1 MVLENRQ
8 TTSWEFYRYNPSLVA
23 AIVFVVLFAL
33 ATVIHTYRLL
43 RTKTWYFIPLLL
55 GGVFETIGYI
65 GRILSS
71 RQTPNWTLGPYLIQ
85 ALFLL
90 VAPALFAASIYMEL
104 GRIILVVDGE
114 SCSLI
119 RRRWLTKIFVV
130 GDVLSFLMQSGGGGI
145 MAAGSSLAKTGQ
157 DIILGGLVIQVLFF
171 GFFIVTALVFHGR
184 IQRHPT
190 RRSVALPWLKH
201 QYTLYAAS
209 ILILI
214 RSLFRV
220 IEYIEGN
227 DGFLLRHE
235 YFLYVFD
242 AVLMWSVMILFLLAH
257 PAEIARLLAEKPW
270 EDAMVTGTD
279 YEMMPKD
286 GYGLERPAKTSA

>member
-1 MVLENRQ
+1 MALEIRQ
-8 TTSWEFYRYNPSLVA
+8 STSWEYYRYNPSLVA
-23 AIVFVVLFAL
+23 AIVFVVLFSL

-43 RTKTWYFIPLLL
+43 RTKTWYFIPLLV

-71 RQTPNWTLGPYLIQ
+71 RETPNWTLGPYIIQ
-85 ALFLL
+85 TLFLL

-119 RRRWLTKIFVV
+119 PRRWLTKIFVI

-145 MAAGSSLAKTGQ
+145 MASSSSSAKIGE
-157 DIILGGLVIQVLFF
+157 DIIVGGLVVQVLFF
-171 GFFIVTALVFHGR
+171 GFFIITALVFHGR
-184 IQRHPT
+184 IYRHPT
-190 RRSVALPWLKH
+190 QRSVSLPWRKH

-209 ILILI
+209 IFILI
-214 RSLFRV
+214 RSVFRV
-220 IEYIEGN
+220 IEYSEGN
-227 DGFLLRHE
+227 DGFLLQHE

-257 PAEIARLLAEKPW
+257 PGEITRLLVEKSC
-270 EDAMVTGTD
+270 EDAMDTGVG

-286 GYGLERPAKTSA
+286 GASATPPTLAP

>member
-1 MVLENRQ
+1 MALENRQ
-8 TTSWEFYRYNPSLVA
+8 STSWEYYRYNPSLVA
-23 AIVFVVLFAL
+23 AIVFVVLFSL

-43 RTKTWYFIPLLL
+43 RTKTWYFIPLLV

-71 RQTPNWTLGPYLIQ
+71 RQTPNWTLVPYIIQ
-85 ALFLL
+85 TLFLL

-119 RRRWLTKIFVV
+119 QRRWLTKIFVI
-130 GDVLSFLMQSGGGGI
+130 GDILSFLMQSGGGGI
-145 MAAGSSLAKTGQ
+145 MASSSSSAKTGE
-157 DIILGGLVIQVLFF
+157 DIIIGGLVIQVLFF
-171 GFFIVTALVFHGR
+171 GFFIITALVFHGR
-184 IQRHPT
+184 LHRHPT
-190 RRSVALPWLKH
+190 QRSISLPWRKH

-209 ILILI
+209 IFILI
-214 RSLFRV
+214 RSVFRV
-220 IEYIEGN
+220 IEYSEGN
-227 DGFLLRHE
+227 DGFLLQHE

-257 PAEIARLLAEKPW
+257 PGEITRLLVEKPW
-270 EDAMVTGTD
+270 EDAMDTGVG

-286 GYGLERPAKTSA
+286 GRQRPCQD

>member
-1 MVLENRQ
+1 MALENRQ
-8 TTSWEFYRYNPSLVA
+8 STAWEYYRYSPSLVA
-23 AIVFVVLFAL
+23 AIVFVVLFSL

-43 RTKTWYFIPLLL
+43 RTKTWYFIPLLV

-71 RQTPNWTLGPYLIQ
+71 RQTPNWTLVPYLIQ
-85 ALFLL
+85 TLFLL

-119 RRRWLTKIFVV
+119 QRRWLTKIFVI
-130 GDVLSFLMQSGGGGI
+130 GDVLSFLMQCGGGGI
-145 MAAGSSLAKTGQ
+145 MASSSSSAKTGEY
-157 DIILGGLVIQVLFF
+157 IIIGGLVIQVLFF
-171 GFFIVTALVFHGR
+171 GFFIITALVFHGR
-184 IQRHPT
+184 IHRHPT
-190 RRSVALPWLKH
+190 RRSVSLPWRKH

-209 ILILI
+209 IFILI
-214 RSLFRV
+214 RSVFRV
-220 IEYIEGN
+220 IEYSEGN
-227 DGFLLRHE
+227 DGFLLQHE

-257 PAEIARLLAEKPW
+257 PGEITRLLVEKPW
-270 EDAMVTGTD
+270 EDAMDTGMG

-286 GYGLERPAKTSA
+286 VPRLAQ